1 MKFNKIAITSL
12 LMLLVIIGLNLCYIS
27 FTRRDRE
34 VAAFVVRGN
43 GPELLIAPRSATF
56 RANFG
61 FKDARCL
68 YLGYKDKDYMMLLYP
83 NSAVLSEVV
92 GAGLDEINLKE
103 IQRLE
108 LAKFPKE
115 D

>member
-1 MKFNKIAITSL
+1 MKYNKLAIILLLITLVVAGSSL
-12 LMLLVIIGLNLCYIS
+12 YYIS
-27 FTRRDRE
+27 FLRRDRE

-43 GPELLIAPRSATF
+43 GPELLIAPRSAMF

-68 YLGYKDKDYMMLLYP
+68 YLSYKDKDYMVLLYP

-108 LAKFPKE
+108 LAKFPKDE
-115 D
+115 